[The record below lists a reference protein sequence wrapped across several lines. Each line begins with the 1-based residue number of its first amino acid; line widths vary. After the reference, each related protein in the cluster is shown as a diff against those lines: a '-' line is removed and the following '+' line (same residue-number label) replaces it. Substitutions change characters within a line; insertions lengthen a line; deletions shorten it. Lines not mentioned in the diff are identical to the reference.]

1 MAVTDIRT
9 DASQDSSADASDRL
23 LLPALSIRGFR
34 GFRDLEIA
42 RLGRVT
48 LFTGANSIGK
58 STILDAVRIW
68 AQRGS
73 RSSIR
78 SLLTRRD
85 EFSTNVDLDGE
96 PYVDVDLN
104 ALFYGREISIG
115 SSITIGSTFETPE
128 LEIVAEEITDEHD
141 RLLGRFGYEA
151 VADGKGILVAKF
163 DNRKYPLPWIILPNG
178 DVVDTRG
185 EWYPRWRRPRM
196 DSDPNVKEDDAVFS
210 AIGPD
215 LPDDRTIA
223 NRWFGVALTDAEATV
238 VEALKLIAGD
248 DIERIAALG
257 EDRKN
262 RSKEDIGIFVRRQGS
277 DQRIPLK
284 SLGDGAVRI
293 LAIALALANRHMGFL
308 LLDEVENGIHYRV
321 LPDLWR
327 MIFELAQKNDVQ
339 VLATTHSFDC
349 VRGFAQAALENE
361 EVEGRLIQLSDRR
374 GGLRAYELPE
384 EELIIAA
391 QQGIEVRG

>member
-1 MAVTDIRT
+1 MTVTDTRT
-9 DASQDSSADASDRL
+9 DASQVSSANPAEQL
-23 LLPALSIRGFR
+23 LLPSLAIQGFR
-34 GFRDLEIA
+34 GFRDLEVS
-42 RLGRVT
+42 RLGRLT

-73 RSSIR
+73 RASIR
-78 SLLTRRD
+78 SLLTRRN

-96 PYVDVDLN
+96 PYIDVDLN

-151 VADGKGILVAKF
+151 IADGKGILVAKF
-163 DNRKYPLPWIILPNG
+163 ADRKHPLPWIILPNG
-178 DVVDTRG
+178 DIVDTRG

-196 DSDPNVKEDDAVFS
+196 DSDPNVEEDDTVFS

-215 LPDDRTIA
+215 LPDDRTLA
-223 NRWFGVALTDAEATV
+223 NRWFGVALTDAETTV
-238 VEALKLIAGD
+238 VEALRLIAGD

-262 RSKEDIGIFVRRQGS
+262 RSKEDIGIFVRRHGS

-284 SLGDGAVRI
+284 SLGDGAVRM

-321 LPDLWR
+321 LPDMWR
-327 MIFELAQKNDVQ
+327 LIFELARKNDVQ
-339 VLATTHSFDC
+339 VLATTHSYDC

-361 EVEGRLIQLSDRR
+361 EVEGRLVQLSSRN
-374 GGLRAYELPE
+374 GKTYVGELPE
-384 EELIIAA
+384 KELVIAA
-391 QQGIEVRG
+391 RQRIEVRG